1 MYDFNFR
8 RTLVQKPTVLTVC
21 PGVFFPPFSG
31 SRIYIPTVLEYWKT
45 ICRIVFAF
53 FFSYFS
59 SPVRLKIYSSI
70 TFRVSALSGRKRV
83 VHGRASYC
91 VVCTCIYYNA
101 RKGSEKTNAHL

>member
-21 PGVFFPPFSG
+21 PGVFFFLLFPG
-31 SRIYIPTVLEYWKT
+31 HGYIPTIYIYLRVCVRVLEYGKT

-53 FFSYFS
+53 FFS

-70 TFRVSALSGRKRV
+70 TFRVSALSLAGNAHTA
-83 VHGRASYC
+83 VHGHS
-91 VVCTCIYYNA
+91 VV
-101 RKGSEKTNAHL
+101 